1 MTEAVQSIERAVS
14 ILKLVASHK
23 GKGARLADVV
33 SATKLGKSTA
43 HRLLAALVGS
53 GLIDQD
59 PDTRAYYLGYQ
70 LVSLG
75 EIAANRHGI
84 AELGME
90 YVDRL
95 VAATGD
101 TVILSLRQGM
111 EAVCVD
117 RGIGSYPIKIMT
129 LAVGDRRPLG
139 YGAGSLALLSFLPED
154 EVPSIIKAN
163 ARLADKHPGLEEHVV
178 LKLVE
183 KCRKQGYARTD
194 GRIIPGMSSISV
206 PVLGTDNVAV
216 AALSVA
222 AISARLDKER
232 SEWILASLKEE
243 AESFAQKL
251 AESFG
256 SVTPRVLRRLQ
267 PTG

>member
-14 ILKLVASHK
+14 ILKLVASHN

-33 SATKLGKSTA
+33 TATKLGKSTA
-43 HRLLAALVGS
+43 HRLLSALVGS

-59 PDTRAYYLGYQ
+59 PSTRAYFLGYQ
-70 LVSLG
+70 IVTLG

-84 AELGME
+84 AELGMDS
-90 YVDRL
+90 VDRL

-111 EAVCVD
+111 EAVCIA

-139 YGAGSLALLSFLPED
+139 YGAGSLALLSHLPED
-154 EVPSIIKAN
+154 EVQSIVKAN
-163 ARLADKHPGLEEHVV
+163 ARLTEKYPGLEEHIVV
-178 LKLVE
+178 KLVE

-194 GRIIPGMSSISV
+194 GRIVPGMSSLSV
-206 PVLGTDNVAV
+206 PVLGKDGIAV
-216 AALSVA
+216 AAISVA
-222 AISARLDKER
+222 AISDRLDKER
-232 SEWILASLKEE
+232 SEWVLDSLYEE
-243 AESFAQKL
+243 AKLFAEKL
-251 AESFG
+251 ADSFG